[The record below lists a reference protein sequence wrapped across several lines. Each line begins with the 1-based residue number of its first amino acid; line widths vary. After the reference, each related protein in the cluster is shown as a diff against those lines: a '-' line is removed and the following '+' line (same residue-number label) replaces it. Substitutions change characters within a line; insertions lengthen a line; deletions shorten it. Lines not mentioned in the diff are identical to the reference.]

1 MNFFKKYWIAIL
13 IITVLGISFIIGF
26 FEGIYENKQ
35 EPKSLLNYIEEL
47 DNDKELNH
55 PLRTKRKIDSPKPKI
70 PITQTNYDKIKSYIL
85 SENENEVLS
94 LSDLSEE
101 EITTIEKDRN
111 SQKQTLEFRKEDKKV
126 IDEYQ
131 PKCNDL
137 KNQIKLLEINPLR
150 NEYKIEGLTNILCRT
165 QKYKEDLEKDLNRIL
180 EKNNQFALSSLNSLY
195 EITSAEE

>member
-1 MNFFKKYWIAIL
+1 M
-13 IITVLGISFIIGF
+13 
-26 FEGIYENKQ
+26 
-35 EPKSLLNYIEEL
+35 
-47 DNDKELNH
+47 NH
-55 PLRTKRKIDSPKPKI
+55 PLRTKRKIKSPKPKI

-85 SENENEVLS
+85 SKTENEVLS